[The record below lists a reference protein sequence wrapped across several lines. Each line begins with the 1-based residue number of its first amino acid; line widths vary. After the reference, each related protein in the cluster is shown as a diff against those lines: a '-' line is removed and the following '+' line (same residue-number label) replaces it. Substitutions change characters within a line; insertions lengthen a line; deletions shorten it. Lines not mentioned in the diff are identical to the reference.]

1 MYKLI
6 RKLVPEN
13 NMDIEEICSFKTD
26 SYIGIW
32 NHVSGKF
39 VVFEKENYQMFLY
52 ELDDC
57 NDLDELYEE
66 VYKVTSE
73 YITAVSDDSDYTFT
87 LDCDK

>member
-1 MYKLI
+1 
-6 RKLVPEN
+6 
-13 NMDIEEICSFKTD
+13 
-26 SYIGIW
+26 
-32 NHVSGKF
+32 
-39 VVFEKENYQMFLY
+39 MFLY

-66 VYKVTSE
+66 IYKVTSE